1 MKQAMLK
8 VGISLIAVIVAVV
21 LAVPA
26 QALIYNVDVAD
37 NAGIAY
43 SKLTLTKKITSKDIK
58 NGSIKSKDI
67 DDEAIEED
75 NIEDDA
81 VTSDKIDDGTITA
94 DDIAAGTL
102 TATTLADGSVTS
114 AKILDGTIAATD
126 IATGAVATA
135 EILNGTILGEDLA
148 AGIAITT
155 SGTANFTGDINLG
168 ADGDDDVVIVSDN
181 WSVAATGN
189 AYFNQVLVTGDATAL
204 DDATLVMEGATGDDF
219 ETFFY
224 AEDPTADREII
235 FPNVSGTVVTD
246 GDTGTVTSAM
256 ILDDEIVNADI
267 DAAAGIV
274 Y

>member
-94 DDIAAGTL
+94 DDIAAG
-102 TATTLADGSVTS
+102 
-114 AKILDGTIAATD
+114 
-126 IATGAVATA
+126 
-135 EILNGTILGEDLA
+135 NLA

-189 AYFNQVLVTGDATAL
+189 AYFNQVLVTGDA
-204 DDATLVMEGATGDDF
+204 
-219 ETFFY
+219 
-224 AEDPTADREII
+224 R
-235 FPNVSGTVVTD
+235 S
-246 GDTGTVTSAM
+246 
-256 ILDDEIVNADI
+256 
-267 DAAAGIV
+267 
-274 Y
+274 